1 MGFNMKEMI
10 KKRWSKL
17 TYILAIVGPGLITV
31 NAGND
36 AGGISTFASIGAKY
50 GYSMLW
56 GLLVL
61 TFALAIVQE
70 MNARMAVVSGK
81 GLSDLIREKFG
92 VKWTFFAM
100 VVLLIANF
108 GVTLGDFAGV
118 AASLEL
124 FGISKYLSV
133 PLVALLISYVVSHGS
148 YNYVEKIFLTFG
160 FAFFSYIAAAFII
173 QPNWNEITHAIVN
186 PSIEFNSSYIITFIG
201 LIGTTISP
209 YMQFYLQASIVDKK
223 LSLKDYKYEKLDVYL
238 GAVWGAVISFFVIVV
253 TAATLHKAG
262 IQADSVS
269 TIAIALKPLA
279 GEYAYILFGAGL
291 FGSSVLACAIIPLS
305 TSYAICEAFG
315 WENGVNN
322 KPNEAKAFFSILF
335 GMIFLTSALILIPN
349 LSLIPL
355 ILRTQQIAGILV
367 PVILIFMIILIN
379 DKRIMGKWTN
389 NKFQNTIAISTVL
402 FIITLTFVL
411 LITQLTSIF
420 NI

>member
-1 MGFNMKEMI
+1 MKEII
-10 KKRWSKL
+10 KKRWAKIS
-17 TYILAIVGPGLITV
+17 YILAIVGPGLITV

-56 GLLVL
+56 GLLLL
-61 TFALAIVQE
+61 TFALAIIQE

-100 VVLLIANF
+100 IVLLIANF

-124 FGISKYLSV
+124 FGITKYISV
-133 PLVALLISYVVSHGS
+133 PVVAILISYLVSHGS
-148 YNYVEKIFLTFG
+148 YNKVEKIFLMFS
-160 FAFFSYIAAAFII
+160 FAFFSYIFSAII
-173 QPNWNEITHAIVN
+173 IKPDWPEVFKAVVS
-186 PSIEFNSSYIITFIG
+186 PSIEMNSAYLLTFIG

-209 YMQFYLQASIVDKK
+209 YMQFYLQAAIVDKN
-223 LSLKDYKYEKLDVYL
+223 LSLKDYKYERLDVYL

-269 TIAIALKPLA
+269 SIALALKPLA
-279 GEYAYILFGAGL
+279 GDYAFILFGAGL
-291 FGSSVLACAIIPLS
+291 FGASVLACAIIPLS
-305 TSYAICEAFG
+305 TAYAICEAFG

-322 KPNEAKAFFSILF
+322 TPSEAKAFFTILF
-335 GMIFLTSALILIPN
+335 GIIGITASLVLIPN
-349 LSLIPL
+349 LNLIPL

-367 PVILIFMIILIN
+367 PVILIFMILLIN
-379 DKRIMGKWTN
+379 DRNIMGTMVN
-389 NKFQNTIAISTVL
+389 NRFQNIVSTLTVL
-402 FIITLTFVL
+402 FIISLTTTLF
-411 LITQLTSIF
+411 ITQIISIF
-420 NI
+420 S

>member
-1 MGFNMKEMI
+1 MKEMI
-10 KKRWSKL
+10 KKRWAKIS
-17 TYILAIVGPGLITV
+17 YILAIVGPGLITV

-56 GLLVL
+56 GLLLL
-61 TFALAIVQE
+61 TFALAIIQE

-100 VVLLIANF
+100 IVLLVANF

-124 FGISKYLSV
+124 FGITKYISV
-133 PLVALLISYVVSHGS
+133 PVVAILISYLVSHGS
-148 YNYVEKIFLTFG
+148 YNKVEKIFLMFS
-160 FAFFSYIAAAFII
+160 FAFFSYIFSAII
-173 QPNWNEITHAIVN
+173 IKPDWPEVFKAVVS
-186 PSIEFNSSYIITFIG
+186 PSIEMNSAYLLTFIG

-209 YMQFYLQASIVDKK
+209 YMQFYLQAAIVDKN

-238 GAVWGAVISFFVIVV
+238 GAVWGAIISFFVIVV

-269 TIAIALKPLA
+269 SIALALKPLA
-279 GEYAYILFGAGL
+279 GDYAFILFGAGL
-291 FGSSVLACAIIPLS
+291 FGASVLACAIIPLS
-305 TSYAICEAFG
+305 TAYAICEAFG

-322 KPNEAKAFFSILF
+322 TPSEAKAFFTILF
-335 GMIFLTSALILIPN
+335 GIIGITASLVLIPN
-349 LSLIPL
+349 LNLIPL

-367 PVILIFMIILIN
+367 PVILIFMILLIN
-379 DKRIMGKWTN
+379 DRNIMGTMVN
-389 NKFQNTIAISTVL
+389 NRFQNIVSTLTVL
-402 FIITLTFVL
+402 FIISLTTTLFV
-411 LITQLTSIF
+411 TQIMSMF
-420 NI
+420 A